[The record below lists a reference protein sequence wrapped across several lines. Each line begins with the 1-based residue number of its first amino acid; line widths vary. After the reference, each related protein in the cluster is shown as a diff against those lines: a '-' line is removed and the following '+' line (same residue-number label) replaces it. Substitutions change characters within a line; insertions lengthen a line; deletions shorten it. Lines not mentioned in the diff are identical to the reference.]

1 MSQVVRKPTI
11 CICENEGE
19 DQPCGKCEADQ
30 TLRIVHSLSFLNRK
44 CHASSHILSLRS
56 PVYVDNE
63 IQTV

>member
-1 MSQVVRKPTI
+1 MRKTTI

-19 DQPCGKCEADQ
+19 AQPRGNREADQ
-30 TLRIVHSLSFLNRK
+30 TLRIVHSLSFLNTK

-56 PVYVDNE
+56 PVYVENE